1 MSPIKN
7 QLGRIEEIIDLVRQQ
22 EPQRQDIVKSLKR
35 CSGGKW
41 TSNGY
46 YKFSTPKN
54 GNKGPE
60 WEFRENIVL
69 EHEFLGL
76 IVLDLLKNGRI
87 AGIEF
92 INLIED

>member
-35 CSGGKW
+35 CSRGKW
-41 TSNGY
+41 TSSGY
-46 YKFSTPKN
+46 YKFSAPKN

-60 WEFRENIVL
+60 WKFRENIVL

>member
-22 EPQRQDIVKSLKR
+22 EPQRQDIVKSLKQ

-41 TSNGY
+41 ISSGY
-46 YKFSTPKN
+46 YKFYALKN
-54 GNKGPE
+54 GNKGPK

-69 EHEFLGL
+69 EHKFLGL

>member
-7 QLGRIEEIIDLVRQQ
+7 HLGRIEEIIDLVRQQ
-22 EPQRQDIVKSLKR
+22 EPLRQDIVKSLKKY
-35 CSGGKW
+35 SAGKW
-41 TSNGY
+41 TSSGY
-46 YKFSTPKN
+46 YKFSAPKN
-54 GNKGPE
+54 GNKGSG

-92 INLIED
+92 INLIDD